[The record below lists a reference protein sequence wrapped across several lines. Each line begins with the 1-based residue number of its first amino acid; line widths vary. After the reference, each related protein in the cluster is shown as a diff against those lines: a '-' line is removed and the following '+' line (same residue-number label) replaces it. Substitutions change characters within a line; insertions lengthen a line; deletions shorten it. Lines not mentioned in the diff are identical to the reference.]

1 MGLFIT
7 FHYVEAF
14 LLRFSPHWEPFSPC
28 EGLFC
33 NVFFMVGLF
42 YRVGAF
48 LLLFS
53 LCGGPFFVF
62 IGEPFC
68 PYREPFWA
76 WHATLPTEIFA
87 GAYASPPCGRSC
99 SPHPGAHATPP
110 PPIAAR
116 HPCKRIAYAF
126 YMYLL
131 VSIIR

>member
-1 MGLFIT
+1 MWRPFCYVFLPIGNLFHHVRDFFAT
-7 FHYVEAF
+7 FF
-14 LLRFSPHWEPFSPC
+14 L
-28 EGLFC
+28 
-33 NVFFMVGLF
+33 MVGLF

-110 PPIAAR
+110 PIAAR